1 MSPDD
6 ERRMTE
12 GADAPTTAREQSHP
26 SGFAYGG
33 AMPGFNPGATPAG
46 GAATDWTAGAGG
58 AAPLTPEMFRAAV
71 ERQNAALMAMG
82 PQMMAQ
88 YAAYLAYAQ
97 SQMGFGAPA
106 APWGPGPAF
115 GAGPGHGFPPG
126 THPANVGGGEIAEHA
141 HAGDKRKTQ
150 HGGKSSRV
158 KVGTTTGTSTKKKN
172 ATSKAHK
179 TKERRVCVNCKST
192 ETPFWRKGKDGVGS
206 LCNACGLYLAKN
218 DAHRPPL
225 LWKRSSSASEI
236 NGSDKTAETTQRIMD
251 EGRDVNDAQPS
262 ADDVQTES
270 APVTTTATVVVNEAL
285 NQDISQ
291 DERKM
296 MISAVESVKK
306 DAQGGAEK

>member
-1 MSPDD
+1 MHLNL
-6 ERRMTE
+6 R
-12 GADAPTTAREQSHP
+12 
-26 SGFAYGG
+26 
-33 AMPGFNPGATPAG
+33 N
-46 GAATDWTAGAGG
+46 
-58 AAPLTPEMFRAAV
+58 
-71 ERQNAALMAMG
+71 
-82 PQMMAQ
+82 
-88 YAAYLAYAQ
+88 
-97 SQMGFGAPA
+97 
-106 APWGPGPAF
+106 GPGRLATIKCPL
-115 GAGPGHGFPPG
+115 
-126 THPANVGGGEIAEHA
+126 A
-141 HAGDKRKTQ
+141 HISGLFENTRLTLKGIRI
-150 HGGKSSRV
+150 GSRFAMTDTSKITTPLGLTLSIFIITILMGSIV
-158 KVGTTTGTSTKKKN
+158 FSIITTTGTATKKKN

-251 EGRDVNDAQPS
+251 EGRDVKDAQPS

>member
-1 MSPDD
+1 MGTRPGVW
-6 ERRMTE
+6 RR
-12 GADAPTTAREQSHP
+12 S
-26 SGFAYGG
+26 
-33 AMPGFNPGATPAG
+33 
-46 GAATDWTAGAGG
+46 GAGISG
-58 AAPLTPEMFRAAV
+58 GDASG
-71 ERQNAALMAMG
+71 ER
-82 PQMMAQ
+82 
-88 YAAYLAYAQ
+88 
-97 SQMGFGAPA
+97 
-106 APWGPGPAF
+106 WGSGI
-115 GAGPGHGFPPG
+115 
-126 THPANVGGGEIAEHA
+126 VEHA
-141 HAGDKRKTQ
+141 QGGDKRKTQ

-225 LWKRSSSASEI
+225 LLKRSSSASEI
-236 NGSDKTAETTQRIMD
+236 NGSDRTAETTQRIMD

>member
-1 MSPDD
+1 MDRGRRRGGGVDAGNVSSGGGTT
-6 ERRMTE
+6 ER
-12 GADAPTTAREQSHP
+12 GAH
-26 SGFAYGG
+26 
-33 AMPGFNPGATPAG
+33 
-46 GAATDWTAGAGG
+46 
-58 AAPLTPEMFRAAV
+58 
-71 ERQNAALMAMG
+71 
-82 PQMMAQ
+82 
-88 YAAYLAYAQ
+88 
-97 SQMGFGAPA
+97 
-106 APWGPGPAF
+106 
-115 GAGPGHGFPPG
+115 GHGTADDGAVCGIFGVRAVSDGVWGASGAVGTRPG
-126 THPANVGGGEIAEHA
+126 VWRRSGPWISAGDASGERWGSGIVEHA

-150 HGGKSSRV
+150 HGGTSSRV

-225 LWKRSSSASEI
+225 LLKRSSSASEI
-236 NGSDKTAETTQRIMD
+236 NGSDRTAETTQRIMD

>member
-1 MSPDD
+1 
-6 ERRMTE
+6 MTE
-12 GADAPTTAREQSHP
+12 GVDAPTTAREQNNP

-33 AMPGFNPGATPAG
+33 AMPGFNAGPIPSGGAALDWPAGGAG
-46 GAATDWTAGAGG
+46 GAAT
-58 AAPLTPEMFRAAV
+58 LTPEMFRAAV

-97 SQMGFGAPA
+97 SQMGFVPPGP
-106 APWGPGPAF
+106 PWGPAPAF
-115 GAGPGHGFPPG
+115 GAAPGGFPPG
-126 THPANVGGGEIAEHA
+126 AHPANVGGGGIAEHA
-141 HAGDKRKTQ
+141 HAGDKRKTY

-158 KVGTTTGTSTKKKN
+158 KVGTTTGTATKKKN
-172 ATSKAHK
+172 ATSKA

-236 NGSDKTAETTQRIMD
+236 NGSDKTAETTQRIID

-270 APVTTTATVVVNEAL
+270 APVTTTATVVVNEAP

-291 DERKM
+291 GERKM
-296 MISAVESVKK
+296 MIGVVESVKK